1 MLWNH
6 ALNSHL
12 EGTSLLWL
20 WKVTHFVGIF
30 MLSGILI
37 RIFLDKKHKFYWKK
51 LELYMSG
58 GQVYVN
64 YKSE

>member
-1 MLWNH
+1 MIM
-6 ALNSHL
+6 
-12 EGTSLLWL
+12 EGRMN
-20 WKVTHFVGIF
+20 THFVGIF